1 MNATITN
8 TRGNHKFTEW
18 SDLIEFLSSCE
29 DKNTQQNLMISIHTA
44 QTFWQ
49 YNLDSESKSILQF
62 VIVLKD
68 INYKVDKIWD
78 RYLDALLGD

>member
-8 TRGNHKFTEW
+8 TKGSHKFTEW
-18 SDLIEFLSSCE
+18 PDLIEFLNSFE
-29 DKNTQQNLMISIHTA
+29 NKNMPQNFMISIHTA

-49 YNLDSESKSILQF
+49 YGFDLDVKSILQF
-62 VIVLKD
+62 VYVLKD

-78 RYLDALLGD
+78 RYLDALPGD